1 MAVSP
6 RGFSDKPFI
15 TGATTLLTG
24 ANEGRNPAMG
34 ALNQTVNRMTGRTG
48 VETLPSLPK
57 LRTLPMVTK
66 TSSEDAQNAVN
77 SISKERKTLAAKQR
91 TIQAQIQQA
100 KFQPMSYNAKALQA
114 EYDALTPK
122 IADLDAQLEVYRKQ
136 TGATPYSPL
145 KSVGGMV
152 MKGLASVNQGVANTA
167 AFAEDIIAAPL
178 ELISGQELGTMSD
191 KMPLNR
197 FANYVRKTGSGVS
210 DYYQA
215 NMEKGGKTAEIAEN
229 LGSSVVAAAPQAI
242 LAMLTAGGSTA
253 AQGTAAL
260 TQASQAALSPGV
272 ATTVRQAV
280 GTMAK
285 DPKYWASFAQVVG
298 DGYEDAMADMRARGD
313 TDENSIRTKAAL
325 FAIGNGLFNAAV
337 EQGGVQELPGELQA
351 GAPALRSW
359 VESMVDEGKEEV
371 VQGIIE
377 RAMRN
382 LTYNAGNPIASV
394 SDSRAV
400 FNPATAGQE
409 FLGGAVAGG
418 ILGAAQMGLGRATSA
433 LLNRQVR
440 QQAGYDG
447 GDVNYQENVQTPPT
461 QRDTARAGTLPRD
474 VDRDV
479 TFMPGSG
486 HEKTAST
493 VETVVKGYQ
502 KAEHHG
508 LILDAVRANLAD
520 VASSDPVATL
530 TGMEFQKTASDKRN
544 LRTKVIDF
552 FNSIGNK
559 VTRQDL
565 GEIELNTT
573 GVRDSLSHG
582 YGKLKAAT
590 FAALPQILEQGKL
603 IVHNGPYEG
612 HDYDSYIISAPVK
625 VGDETVYVG
634 ALVIKD
640 AKQRYKV
647 HEVLT
652 ASESGAP
659 LFQTGSTGQGADVPP
674 RSDTP
679 LGASGDAPT
688 TPIVAEDS
696 AGGNT
701 QFTQNGGK
709 NTLPRDIPRGD
720 VEMMPGART
729 SKDAG
734 SDAGTIPNAGP
745 NAESSVGAAQKGFAG
760 AYNDLQ
766 NQTSA
771 SGFHADGEN
780 AYRQVDVPMK
790 DFDGKNISKSA
801 ATVMEARA
809 IPDDVVADIQ
819 QMVADGV
826 FSYNRITDAESTQ
839 RAESTIRTIGYD
851 GAVERYHNAAR
862 DGRVS
867 KDLMAL
873 GATLLNNAA
882 NSRNEK
888 VLSQVLADYAA
899 MSRTAAQATQA
910 NRLLKKMS
918 PEWQLMT
925 IQRAVDDLNETQA
938 KRQERKRKGGKSAK
952 TENVDADVARVWKE
966 QRDEAL
972 DIIRTMSD
980 EYRQDADA
988 AQTEQQGGTRTWV
1001 ETLGDELASAAARR
1015 VSDKTASQS
1024 TVYQT
1029 IESDLQAFMH
1039 QYVDQRKADSRK
1051 RTPAERLADYFA
1063 NRDEYNRAWKRAQE
1077 QLQNRYQGDEV
1088 MSSRLEEFIQNY
1100 PQYNAV
1106 GTDGVMMRAVADAVK
1121 AEDISRKRMTLRHD
1135 YDMDAMVNTVSNR
1148 LIRETGASGADQTA
1162 IRDAARRY
1170 INEQVLNTAKGS
1182 SDFIAGDVKKAMS
1195 DAKLKL
1201 TDIISQSRGTRQ
1213 EIAQRIADML
1223 VTDYGISEENSQ
1235 TVADQVTRQFE
1246 DLVAESARK
1255 RVENLYK
1262 EHPKKEKTALQRF
1275 EELANMGAF
1284 SGDYAEQATSRAMG
1298 TEGITI
1304 DQELMNRFL
1313 QATDQDARDAVM
1325 EEIYQNVA
1333 DQVPS
1338 TWKDKWNAW
1347 RYMSMLTNP
1356 RTHVRNVIGNLG
1368 FQPVR
1373 WTKDKIGAALEA
1385 AAQKS
1390 GVEFERTKSFKT
1402 DSAMRQAAKKDF
1414 ANVIEAMSGS
1424 KFSDAKSQIQDR
1436 RSIFKH
1442 KTLEAIRTFN
1452 SDKLSAEDM
1461 AFKQMTYADSLAGYL
1476 MANGVTAEQFTSGN
1490 VDQALLLRARD
1501 YAVSEAMRATYN
1513 DHNAVSDY
1521 VSSLGSQAKRSSNF
1535 AVRAAGEV
1543 GEGVLPFKRTPTNI
1557 LVRGFEYSPAGLIK
1571 SLTADRAKVK
1581 RGEMNVSQM
1590 LDNAAAGLTGTALLA
1605 LGVFLKNIGW
1615 LTTGGGDDE
1624 KQDQLDELSGGQ
1636 NYAINLPGGGSV
1648 TVDWLAPEV
1657 LPMFMGA
1664 ELADALDNEGLHV
1677 PSLTK
1682 LFTATMEPML
1692 EMSMLQSLN
1701 DLIDSVSYFDS
1712 GDKLYGLVGS
1722 ALTSY
1727 ITQAVPS
1734 ILGAAERTSE
1744 DKRMTTYID
1753 KGSFLPTNVQR
1764 TLGKA
1769 SARFPVLDFQQIP
1782 YIDAWGREE
1791 STGSVGER
1799 AINNF
1804 LNPAYTSQK
1813 NVTAADEEVQR
1824 LYTATGDTSVVPQR
1838 PKNEITVDKKK
1849 VYLNS
1854 DQYLTYAKTRG
1865 KTQYD
1870 IVSALAKNKGYQNL
1884 SDTEKAEVISQ
1895 AYKYADAVGK
1905 HAAVSAYEVDG
1916 WVSDATDAK
1925 KKWNVSTADYLLMY
1939 GELKAATSNEKFD
1952 EDDSG
1957 SLSAVEKKKA
1967 IESLPKDHQQLA
1979 WLMAYPEWPE
1989 KAAERGVSTAD
2000 YIKYKSATA
2009 GLKKK
2014 DEKIQA
2020 LRDSGMSAED
2030 ARALYRDMTKSL
2042 KDGKD
2047 D

>member
-1 MAVSP
+1 MAINWEKAKKSAASIDAQAGENSRKANTALYEVKEVRPPNKKKNTSSSGQRTMAVSP

-15 TGATTLLTG
+15 TGAPTLLTG

-34 ALNQTVNRMTGRTG
+34 ALNQQVNRMTGRTG

-57 LRTLPMVTK
+57 LRTLPMVMK

-77 SISKERKTLAAKQR
+77 SISKERKALAGKQR

-100 KFQPMSYNAKALQA
+100 RFQPLNYNAKALQA
-114 EYDALTPK
+114 EYDAITPK
-122 IADLDAQLEVYRKQ
+122 IADLDARLEDYRKR
-136 TGATPYSPL
+136 TGATPYSL
-145 KSVGGMV
+145 GTSV
-152 MKGLASVNQGVANTA
+152 KGVVHKASTGFNRTMANVA
-167 AFAEDIIAAPL
+167 AFAEDALLAPFELVAGQQLGELSDNAPL
-178 ELISGQELGTMSD
+178 NQFQKYMDKRNDEATAAYQENT
-191 KMPLNR
+191 
-197 FANYVRKTGSGVS
+197 A
-210 DYYQA
+210 
-215 NMEKGGKTAEIAEN
+215 KGGKAAEIGEM
-229 LGSSVVAAAPQAI
+229 LGVSTLMAAPQAI

-280 GTMAK
+280 GTMMK

-313 TDENSIRTKAAL
+313 TNENGIRTKAAL

-337 EQGGVQELPGELQA
+337 EQGGVQELPGELKA
-351 GAPALRSW
+351 GAPALRAW

-377 RAMRN
+377 RAMQN

-394 SDSRAV
+394 SDGRAV

-409 FLGGAVAGG
+409 FLGGAAAGG
-418 ILGAAQMGLGRATSA
+418 ILGAAQVGLGRATSA
-433 LLNRQVR
+433 MLNRQVR

-461 QRDTARAGTLPRD
+461 QTDTARAGTLPLD
-474 VDRDV
+474 IERDV
-479 TFMPGSG
+479 TFMPGARREPS
-486 HEKTAST
+486 KLNNLDNTATST
-493 VETVVKGYQ
+493 YNVNMEGGMPNGT
-502 KAEHHG
+502 AEG
-508 LILDAVRANLAD
+508 ANASYDSDGSFGAGVRAGSDGTGFDPAVADGSETLRRGDLSDSGIVLLNPESTRRIQQTSGVVVDLENRSADSTAFSSALAAARAAD
-520 VASSDPVATL
+520 GQNGWAVTLKTPEELAGDKIILARNQASGLAVTPDGDIVAVFNNKKAGGPKGATKVLIPTAIANGGTKLDCYGKTLVNIYSRFGFEPVARV
-530 TGMEFQKTASDKRN
+530 EFNPEFANDGWDASKGTPD
-544 LRTKVIDF
+544 IYF
-552 FNSIGNK
+552 M
-559 VTRQDL
+559 
-565 GEIELNTT
+565 
-573 GVRDSLSHG
+573 
-582 YGKLKAAT
+582 
-590 FAALPQILEQGKL
+590 
-603 IVHNGPYEG
+603 VHNGDSADTVTRKMGTYKAWTKAELDALPLM
-612 HDYDSYIISAPVK
+612 DYDSAAEYRDSILKSRETGTRSA
-625 VGDETVYVG
+625 
-634 ALVIKD
+634 
-640 AKQRYKV
+640 
-647 HEVLT
+647 
-652 ASESGAP
+652 
-659 LFQTGSTGQGADVPP
+659 
-674 RSDTP
+674 
-679 LGASGDAPT
+679 
-688 TPIVAEDS
+688 AE
-696 AGGNT
+696 G
-701 QFTQNGGK
+701 
-709 NTLPRDIPRGD
+709 
-720 VEMMPGART
+720 
-729 SKDAG
+729 
-734 SDAGTIPNAGP
+734 
-745 NAESSVGAAQKGFAG
+745 SVGAAQKGFAG

-790 DFDGKNISKSA
+790 DLDGKNISKSA

-819 QMVADGV
+819 KMVADGV

-851 GAVERYHNAAR
+851 GAVERFHNAAR

-938 KRQERKRKGGKSAK
+938 KRQERKKGKKKKVAEPDSLKATQKVVKDLNERFKQDTKGSD
-952 TENVDADVARVWKE
+952 TDV
-966 QRDEAL
+966 
-972 DIIRTMSD
+972 
-980 EYRQDADA
+980 
-988 AQTEQQGGTRTWV
+988 
-1001 ETLGDELASAAARR
+1001 
-1015 VSDKTASQS
+1015 S
-1024 TVYQT
+1024 T
-1029 IESDLQAFMH
+1029 D
-1039 QYVDQRKADSRK
+1039 
-1051 RTPAERLADYFA
+1051 
-1063 NRDEYNRAWKRAQE
+1063 
-1077 QLQNRYQGDEV
+1077 
-1088 MSSRLEEFIQNY
+1088 
-1100 PQYNAV
+1100 
-1106 GTDGVMMRAVADAVK
+1106 TDGAN
-1121 AEDISRKRMTLRHD
+1121 I
-1135 YDMDAMVNTVSNR
+1135 TVDGNGPP
-1148 LIRETGASGADQTA
+1148 ETGNTNEKLIKID
-1162 IRDAARRY
+1162 DA
-1170 INEQVLNTAKGS
+1170 
-1182 SDFIAGDVKKAMS
+1182 
-1195 DAKLKL
+1195 
-1201 TDIISQSRGTRQ
+1201 
-1213 EIAQRIADML
+1213 L
-1223 VTDYGISEENSQ
+1223 V
-1235 TVADQVTRQFE
+1235 
-1246 DLVAESARK
+1246 
-1255 RVENLYK
+1255 
-1262 EHPKKEKTALQRF
+1262 EK
-1275 EELANMGAF
+1275 
-1284 SGDYAEQATSRAMG
+1284 
-1298 TEGITI
+1298 
-1304 DQELMNRFL
+1304 FL

-1390 GVEFERTKSFKT
+1390 GVEFERTKSFKS

-1424 KFSDAKSQIQDR
+1424 KFSEAKGQIQDR
-1436 RSIFKH
+1436 RTIFKN

-1452 SDKLSAEDM
+1452 SNALSAEDM
-1461 AFKQMTYADSLAGYL
+1461 VFKQMTYASSLAGYL
-1476 MANGVTAEQFTSGN
+1476 TANGVTAEQFTSGN

-1513 DHNAVSDY
+1513 DHNAVSDA
-1521 VSSLGSQAKRSSNF
+1521 VASLGNQWKRSNSF
-1535 AVRAAGEV
+1535 AIRAIANT
-1543 GEGVLPFKRTPTNI
+1543 GEGVLPYRRTPTNI
-1557 LVRGFEYSPAGLIK
+1557 LVRGFEYSPAGLVK

-1590 LDNAAAGLTGTALLA
+1590 LDNVAAGLTGTALLA
-1605 LGVFLKNIGW
+1605 LGAFLKNIGW

-1664 ELADALDNEGLHV
+1664 ELADALDKEGLHV

-1712 GDKLYGLVGS
+1712 GDKIYGLVGS

-1764 TLGKA
+1764 TLGKV

-1791 STGSVGER
+1791 PTGSVGER

-1804 LNPAYTSQK
+1804 LSPAYTSQK

-1854 DQYLTYAKTRG
+1854 DQYLNYAKTRG

-1870 IVSALAKNKGYQNL
+1870 IVSALAKNKEYQNL

-1905 HAAVSAYEVDG
+1905 HAAVPAYEVDG
-1916 WVSDATDAK
+1916 WVADATDAK

-1939 GELKAATSNEKFD
+1939 GELKAATSDEKFD
-1952 EDDSG
+1952 EDNSG
-1957 SLSAVEKKKA
+1957 SLSVVEKKNA

-2000 YIKYKSATA
+2000 YIKYKTATA

-2020 LRDSGMSAED
+2020 LRDSGMSAEE
-2030 ARALYRDMTKSL
+2030 ARALYRNMTKSL

>member
-1 MAVSP
+1 MSRTQEMLAKRGTQTEKMISGTRRDTGSRTQKLLENKGISTVEETNPRIKKSTRSSSQSTMTVSP
-6 RGFSDKPFI
+6 RGISDKPFI
-15 TGATTLLTG
+15 TGAPTLLTG

-77 SISKERKTLAAKQR
+77 SISKERKSLAAKQR

-100 KFQPMSYNAKALQA
+100 RFQPLNYNAKALQA

-122 IADLDAQLEVYRKQ
+122 IADLDARLEDYRKR
-136 TGATPYSPL
+136 TGATPYSL
-145 KSVGGMV
+145 GTSV
-152 MKGLASVNQGVANTA
+152 KGVVHKASTGFNRTMANVA
-167 AFAEDIIAAPL
+167 AFAEDALLAPFELVAGQQLGELSDNAPL
-178 ELISGQELGTMSD
+178 NQLQKYMDKRNDEATAAYQENT
-191 KMPLNR
+191 
-197 FANYVRKTGSGVS
+197 A
-210 DYYQA
+210 
-215 NMEKGGKTAEIAEN
+215 KGGKAAEIGEM
-229 LGSSVVAAAPQAI
+229 LGVSTLMAAPQAL

-298 DGYEDAMADMRARGD
+298 DGYEDAMADMRSRGD
-313 TDENSIRTKAAL
+313 TNENSIRTKAAL
-325 FAIGNGLFNAAV
+325 FAIGNGLLNAAV

-377 RAMRN
+377 RAMQN
-382 LTYNAGNPIASV
+382 LTYDAGNPIAST
-394 SDSRAV
+394 SDGRAV
-400 FNPATAGQE
+400 FNPATMGQE

-418 ILGAAQMGLGRATSA
+418 ILGAAQVGLGRATSA
-433 LLNRQVR
+433 MLNRQVR

-447 GDVNYQENVQTPPT
+447 GDVNYQENVQTPPAQT
-461 QRDTARAGTLPRD
+461 DTARAGTLPRD
-474 VDRDV
+474 IDRDV
-479 TFMPGSG
+479 T
-486 HEKTAST
+486 
-493 VETVVKGYQ
+493 
-502 KAEHHG
+502 
-508 LILDAVRANLAD
+508 L
-520 VASSDPVATL
+520 
-530 TGMEFQKTASDKRN
+530 
-544 LRTKVIDF
+544 
-552 FNSIGNK
+552 
-559 VTRQDL
+559 
-565 GEIELNTT
+565 
-573 GVRDSLSHG
+573 
-582 YGKLKAAT
+582 
-590 FAALPQILEQGKL
+590 
-603 IVHNGPYEG
+603 
-612 HDYDSYIISAPVK
+612 
-625 VGDETVYVG
+625 
-634 ALVIKD
+634 
-640 AKQRYKV
+640 
-647 HEVLT
+647 
-652 ASESGAP
+652 
-659 LFQTGSTGQGADVPP
+659 
-674 RSDTP
+674 
-679 LGASGDAPT
+679 
-688 TPIVAEDS
+688 
-696 AGGNT
+696 
-701 QFTQNGGK
+701 
-709 NTLPRDIPRGD
+709 
-720 VEMMPGART
+720 MPGARREPSKLNNLDNTAT
-729 SKDAG
+729 STYNMNMEGGMPNGTAEGANASYDSDGSFGAGVRAG
-734 SDAGTIPNAGP
+734 SDGTGFDTAVADGSETLRRGDLSDAGIVLLSPESTRRIQQTSGVVVDLENRSADSTAFSSALAAARAADGQNGWAVTLKTPEELAGDKVILARNQASGLAVTPDGDIVAVFNNKKAGGPKGATKVLIPTAIANGGTKLDCYGKTLVNIYSRFGFEPVARVEFNPEFANDGWDASKGTP
-745 NAESSVGAAQKGFAG
+745 DIYFMVHNGDSADTVAQKMGTYKAWTKAELDALPLMDYDSAAEYRDSILRSRETGNRSAAEGSVGAAQKGFAG

-851 GAVERYHNAAR
+851 GAVERFHNAAR

-925 IQRAVDDLNETQA
+925 IQRAVDDLNETQT
-938 KRQERKRKGGKSAK
+938 KRQERKKGKRKKATDPDLLKGTQKVVNDLNERFNKNAKDAKS
-952 TENVDADVARVWKE
+952 DV
-966 QRDEAL
+966 
-972 DIIRTMSD
+972 
-980 EYRQDADA
+980 
-988 AQTEQQGGTRTWV
+988 
-1001 ETLGDELASAAARR
+1001 
-1015 VSDKTASQS
+1015 S
-1024 TVYQT
+1024 T
-1029 IESDLQAFMH
+1029 D
-1039 QYVDQRKADSRK
+1039 
-1051 RTPAERLADYFA
+1051 
-1063 NRDEYNRAWKRAQE
+1063 
-1077 QLQNRYQGDEV
+1077 
-1088 MSSRLEEFIQNY
+1088 
-1100 PQYNAV
+1100 
-1106 GTDGVMMRAVADAVK
+1106 TDGVNTTAEGTDVA
-1121 AEDISRKRMTLRHD
+1121 
-1135 YDMDAMVNTVSNR
+1135 
-1148 LIRETGASGADQTA
+1148 Q
-1162 IRDAARRY
+1162 
-1170 INEQVLNTAKGS
+1170 
-1182 SDFIAGDVKKAMS
+1182 AGDTKKKLIKID
-1195 DAKLKL
+1195 DA
-1201 TDIISQSRGTRQ
+1201 
-1213 EIAQRIADML
+1213 L
-1223 VTDYGISEENSQ
+1223 V
-1235 TVADQVTRQFE
+1235 
-1246 DLVAESARK
+1246 
-1255 RVENLYK
+1255 
-1262 EHPKKEKTALQRF
+1262 EK
-1275 EELANMGAF
+1275 
-1284 SGDYAEQATSRAMG
+1284 
-1298 TEGITI
+1298 
-1304 DQELMNRFL
+1304 FL
-1313 QATDQDARDAVM
+1313 QAKDQESRDAVM

-1356 RTHVRNVIGNLG
+1356 RTHARNILGNAL

-1385 AAQKS
+1385 TAQKS
-1390 GVEFERTKSFKT
+1390 GVEFERTKSFKS

-1436 RSIFKH
+1436 RTIFKS

-1452 SDKLSAEDM
+1452 SNALSAEDM
-1461 AFKQMTYADSLAGYL
+1461 VFKQMTYADSLAGYL

-1571 SLTADRAKVK
+1571 SITADRAKVK

-1605 LGVFLKNIGW
+1605 LGAFLKNIGW

-1664 ELADALDNEGLHV
+1664 ELADALDKEGLHV

-1712 GDKLYGLVGS
+1712 GDKIYGLVGS

-1799 AINNF
+1799 ALNNF

-1854 DQYLTYAKTRG
+1854 DQYLNYAKTRG

-1905 HAAVSAYEVDG
+1905 HAAVPAYEVDG
-1916 WVSDATDAK
+1916 WVADATDAK

-1939 GELKAATSNEKFD
+1939 GELKAATSDDKFD
-1952 EDDSG
+1952 EDNSG
-1957 SLSAVEKKKA
+1957 SLSVVEKKNA

-2020 LRDSGMSAED
+2020 LRDSGMSAEE

>member
-1 MAVSP
+1 MSRTKDLLAKQGIQTEEKSGSTRRDAGSRTQKLFENKGISTVAELNPNVLRKEHRKSLTKDIE
-6 RGFSDKPFI
+6 SVQ
-15 TGATTLLTG
+15 TGK
-24 ANEGRNPAMG
+24 NPAMG
-34 ALNQTVNRMTGRTG
+34 ALNQQVNRMTGRTG

-77 SISKERKTLAAKQR
+77 SISKERKSLAAKQR

-100 KFQPMSYNAKALQA
+100 KLQPMSYNIKALQE
-114 EYDALTPK
+114 EYDALTPQ
-122 IADLDAQLEVYRKQ
+122 IADLDTKLRIYRKG
-136 TGATPYSPL
+136 TGATPYSL
-145 KSVGGMV
+145 GTSV
-152 MKGLASVNQGVANTA
+152 KGVVHKASTGFNRTMANVA
-167 AFAEDIIAAPL
+167 AFAEDALLAPFELVAGQQLGELSDNAPL
-178 ELISGQELGTMSD
+178 NQLQKYMDKRNDEATAAYQENT
-191 KMPLNR
+191 
-197 FANYVRKTGSGVS
+197 A
-210 DYYQA
+210 
-215 NMEKGGKTAEIAEN
+215 KGGKAAEVGEM
-229 LGSSVVAAAPQAI
+229 LGVSTLMAAPQAL

-313 TDENSIRTKAAL
+313 TNENSIRTKAAL

-377 RAMRN
+377 RAMQN
-382 LTYNAGNPIASV
+382 LTYDAGNPIASV
-394 SDSRAV
+394 SDGRAV
-400 FNPATAGQE
+400 FNPATMGQE

-418 ILGAAQMGLGRATSA
+418 ILGAAQVGLGRATSA
-433 LLNRQVR
+433 MLNRQVR

-461 QRDTARAGTLPRD
+461 QTDTARAGTLPRD

-479 TFMPGSG
+479 T
-486 HEKTAST
+486 
-493 VETVVKGYQ
+493 
-502 KAEHHG
+502 
-508 LILDAVRANLAD
+508 L
-520 VASSDPVATL
+520 
-530 TGMEFQKTASDKRN
+530 
-544 LRTKVIDF
+544 
-552 FNSIGNK
+552 
-559 VTRQDL
+559 
-565 GEIELNTT
+565 
-573 GVRDSLSHG
+573 
-582 YGKLKAAT
+582 
-590 FAALPQILEQGKL
+590 
-603 IVHNGPYEG
+603 
-612 HDYDSYIISAPVK
+612 
-625 VGDETVYVG
+625 
-634 ALVIKD
+634 
-640 AKQRYKV
+640 
-647 HEVLT
+647 
-652 ASESGAP
+652 
-659 LFQTGSTGQGADVPP
+659 
-674 RSDTP
+674 
-679 LGASGDAPT
+679 
-688 TPIVAEDS
+688 
-696 AGGNT
+696 
-701 QFTQNGGK
+701 
-709 NTLPRDIPRGD
+709 
-720 VEMMPGART
+720 MPGARREPSKLNNLDNTAT
-729 SKDAG
+729 STYNMNIEGGMPNGTAEGANASYDSDGSFGAGVRAG
-734 SDAGTIPNAGP
+734 SDGTGFDTAVADGSETLRRGDLSDAGIVLLSPESTRRIQQTSGVVVDLENRSADSTAFSSALAAARAADGQNGWAVTLKTPEELAGDKVILARNQASGLAVTPDGDIVAVFNNKKAGGPKGATKVLIPTAIANGGTKLDCYGKTLVNIYSRFGFEPVARVEFNPEFANDGWDASKGTP
-745 NAESSVGAAQKGFAG
+745 DIYFMVHNGDSADTVAQKMGTYKAWTKAELDALPLMDYDSAAEYRDSILRSRETGNRSAAEGSVGAAQKGFAG

-851 GAVERYHNAAR
+851 GAVERFHNAAR

-925 IQRAVDDLNETQA
+925 IQRAVDDLNETQT
-938 KRQERKRKGGKSAK
+938 KRQERKKGKKKKVAEPDSLKATQKVVKDLNERFKQDTKGSD
-952 TENVDADVARVWKE
+952 TDV
-966 QRDEAL
+966 
-972 DIIRTMSD
+972 
-980 EYRQDADA
+980 
-988 AQTEQQGGTRTWV
+988 
-1001 ETLGDELASAAARR
+1001 
-1015 VSDKTASQS
+1015 S
-1024 TVYQT
+1024 T
-1029 IESDLQAFMH
+1029 D
-1039 QYVDQRKADSRK
+1039 
-1051 RTPAERLADYFA
+1051 
-1063 NRDEYNRAWKRAQE
+1063 
-1077 QLQNRYQGDEV
+1077 
-1088 MSSRLEEFIQNY
+1088 
-1100 PQYNAV
+1100 
-1106 GTDGVMMRAVADAVK
+1106 TDGAN
-1121 AEDISRKRMTLRHD
+1121 I
-1135 YDMDAMVNTVSNR
+1135 TVDGKGST
-1148 LIRETGASGADQTA
+1148 ETGNT
-1162 IRDAARRY
+1162 
-1170 INEQVLNTAKGS
+1170 NEKLIKIDDVL
-1182 SDFIAGDVKKAMS
+1182 
-1195 DAKLKL
+1195 
-1201 TDIISQSRGTRQ
+1201 
-1213 EIAQRIADML
+1213 
-1223 VTDYGISEENSQ
+1223 
-1235 TVADQVTRQFE
+1235 
-1246 DLVAESARK
+1246 
-1255 RVENLYK
+1255 VEK
-1262 EHPKKEKTALQRF
+1262 
-1275 EELANMGAF
+1275 
-1284 SGDYAEQATSRAMG
+1284 
-1298 TEGITI
+1298 
-1304 DQELMNRFL
+1304 FL
-1313 QATDQDARDAVM
+1313 QATDQDTRDAVM

-1333 DQVPS
+1333 DQVPP

-1390 GVEFERTKSFKT
+1390 GVEFERTKSFKS

-1436 RSIFKH
+1436 KTIFKS

-1452 SDKLSAEDM
+1452 SNALSAEDM
-1461 AFKQMTYADSLAGYL
+1461 VFKQMTYADSLAGYL
-1476 MANGVTAEQFTSGN
+1476 TANGVTAEQFTSGN

-1513 DHNAVSDY
+1513 DRNAVSDA
-1521 VSSLGSQAKRSSNF
+1521 VASLGNQWKRSDSF
-1535 AVRAAGEV
+1535 AIRAIANT
-1543 GEGVLPFKRTPTNI
+1543 GEGVLPFRRTPTNI

-1571 SLTADRAKVK
+1571 SLTVDRAKVK

-1664 ELADALDNEGLHV
+1664 ELADALDKEGLHV

-1701 DLIDSVSYFDS
+1701 DLINSASYFDS
-1712 GDKLYGLVGS
+1712 GDKLYSLVSS

-1727 ITQAVPS
+1727 ITQAIPTV
-1734 ILGAAERTSE
+1734 LGSAERTSE
-1744 DKRMTTYID
+1744 NKRMTTYID
-1753 KGSFLPTNVQR
+1753 KNSPLPTNIQR
-1764 TLGKA
+1764 TLGSM

-1799 AINNF
+1799 ALNNF

-1854 DQYLTYAKTRG
+1854 DQYLNYAKTRG

-1870 IVSALAKNKGYQNL
+1870 IVSSLAKNKGYQNL

-1905 HAAVSAYEVDG
+1905 HAAVPAYEVDG
-1916 WVSDATDAK
+1916 WVADATDAK

-1939 GELKAATSNEKFD
+1939 GELKAATSDEK
-1952 EDDSG
+1952 ESVG
-1957 SLSAVEKKKA
+1957 KTGNLSIAEEKNA
-1967 IESLPKDHQQLA
+1967 IESLPKNHQQLA
-1979 WLMAYPEWPE
+1979 WLMAHPDW
-1989 KAAERGVSTAD
+1989 ATDADERGVSTAD

-2020 LRDSGMSAED
+2020 LRDSGMSAEE

>member
-1 MAVSP
+1 MSRTKDLLAKQGIQTEEKSSSTRRDAGSRTQKLFENKGISTVAELNPNVLRKEHRKSLTKDIE
-6 RGFSDKPFI
+6 SVQ
-15 TGATTLLTG
+15 TGK
-24 ANEGRNPAMG
+24 NPAMG
-34 ALNQTVNRMTGRTG
+34 ALNQQVNRMTGRTG

-77 SISKERKTLAAKQR
+77 SISKERKALAAKQR

-100 KFQPMSYNAKALQA
+100 RFQPLNYNAKALQA

-122 IADLDAQLEVYRKQ
+122 IADLDTKLRIYRKG
-136 TGATPYSPL
+136 TGVTPYSPL

-167 AFAEDIIAAPL
+167 ALAEDIIAAPL
-178 ELISGQELGTMSD
+178 ELISGRELGTMSD
-191 KMPLNR
+191 VMPLNR
-197 FANYVRKTGSGVS
+197 FADYVRKTGSGVT

-215 NMEKGGKTAEIAEN
+215 NMEKGGKAAEIAEN
-229 LGSSVVAAAPQAI
+229 LGSSVVAAAPQAL

-285 DPKYWASFAQVVG
+285 DPKYWVSFAQVVG

-377 RAMRN
+377 RAMQN

-394 SDSRAV
+394 SDGRAV
-400 FNPATAGQE
+400 FNPATMGQE

-418 ILGAAQMGLGRATSA
+418 ILGAAQVGLGRATSA
-433 LLNRQVR
+433 MLNRQVR

-461 QRDTARAGTLPRD
+461 QTDTDRAGTLPRD
-474 VDRDV
+474 IDRDV

-493 VETVVKGYQ
+493 AEAVVKNYQ

-508 LILDAVRANLAD
+508 QILDAVRANLAD
-520 VASSDPVATL
+520 IASAEPVATL
-530 TGMEFQKTASDKRN
+530 TGMEFQKTASDKRS

-559 VTRQDL
+559 VTRRDL
-565 GEIELNTT
+565 GEIELNTS
-573 GVRDSLSHG
+573 GVRDSLAHG

-640 AKQRYKV
+640 RKQRYKV

-652 ASESGAP
+652 ANESGAP
-659 LFQTGSTGQGADVPP
+659 LFQSEATSQGANGPLRNDA
-674 RSDTP
+674 P

-688 TPIVAEDS
+688 GAPIITEDS

-701 QFTQNGGK
+701 QFTQNGRK

-734 SDAGTIPNAGP
+734 GDTGSIPITQRTYEDASNRRVKAFQFDHPELHQYYAQAAKDLQYELGATIKGERFPIKDEYGSIIGYTGVKRSTAEPIEWALDDVGLTYEQISTALENIIADNGQENYAAAKKVEILLDRMLSEGYTDTEGRFTEANENYIAARDAVEAGRAP
-745 NAESSVGAAQKGFAG
+745 DSTDYRMSEEEWASLMGEDPGGAETRSAAEGSVGAAQKGFAG

-801 ATVMEARA
+801 ATVMEAQA

-851 GAVERYHNAAR
+851 GAVERFHNAAR

-925 IQRAVDDLNETQA
+925 IQRAVDDLNETQT
-938 KRQERKRKGGKSAK
+938 KRQERKKGKKKKVAEPDSLKATQKVVKDLNERFKQDTKGSD
-952 TENVDADVARVWKE
+952 TDV
-966 QRDEAL
+966 
-972 DIIRTMSD
+972 
-980 EYRQDADA
+980 
-988 AQTEQQGGTRTWV
+988 
-1001 ETLGDELASAAARR
+1001 
-1015 VSDKTASQS
+1015 S
-1024 TVYQT
+1024 T
-1029 IESDLQAFMH
+1029 D
-1039 QYVDQRKADSRK
+1039 
-1051 RTPAERLADYFA
+1051 
-1063 NRDEYNRAWKRAQE
+1063 
-1077 QLQNRYQGDEV
+1077 
-1088 MSSRLEEFIQNY
+1088 
-1100 PQYNAV
+1100 
-1106 GTDGVMMRAVADAVK
+1106 TDGAN
-1121 AEDISRKRMTLRHD
+1121 I
-1135 YDMDAMVNTVSNR
+1135 TVDGKGST
-1148 LIRETGASGADQTA
+1148 ETGNTNEKLIKID
-1162 IRDAARRY
+1162 DA
-1170 INEQVLNTAKGS
+1170 
-1182 SDFIAGDVKKAMS
+1182 
-1195 DAKLKL
+1195 
-1201 TDIISQSRGTRQ
+1201 
-1213 EIAQRIADML
+1213 L
-1223 VTDYGISEENSQ
+1223 V
-1235 TVADQVTRQFE
+1235 
-1246 DLVAESARK
+1246 
-1255 RVENLYK
+1255 
-1262 EHPKKEKTALQRF
+1262 EK
-1275 EELANMGAF
+1275 
-1284 SGDYAEQATSRAMG
+1284 
-1298 TEGITI
+1298 
-1304 DQELMNRFL
+1304 FL

-1356 RTHVRNVIGNLG
+1356 RTHVRNVVGNLG

-1385 AAQKS
+1385 AAQKH

-1436 RSIFKH
+1436 RTVFKH

-1452 SDKLSAEDM
+1452 SDALSAEDM
-1461 AFKQMTYADSLAGYL
+1461 VFKQMTYASSLAGYL
-1476 MANGVTAEQFTSGN
+1476 TANGVTAEQFTSGN
-1490 VDQALLLRARD
+1490 VNQALLLRARD

-1605 LGVFLKNIGW
+1605 LGAFLKNIGW

-1664 ELADALDNEGLHV
+1664 ELADALDKEGLHV

-1712 GDKLYGLVGS
+1712 GDKIYGLVGS

-1799 AINNF
+1799 ALNNF

-1870 IVSALAKNKGYQNL
+1870 IVSALAKNKGYQSL

-1905 HAAVSAYEVDG
+1905 HAAVPAYEVDG
-1916 WVSDATDAK
+1916 WVADATDAK

-1939 GELKAATSNEKFD
+1939 GELKAATSDDKFD
-1952 EDDSG
+1952 EDNSG
-1957 SLSAVEKKKA
+1957 SLSVVEKKNA

-2020 LRDSGMSAED
+2020 LRDSGMSAEE

>member
-1 MAVSP
+1 MSRTKDLLAKQGIQTEEKSGSTRRDAGSRTQKLFENKGISTVTELNPNVLRKEHRKSM
-6 RGFSDKPFI
+6 SKDI
-15 TGATTLLTG
+15 ESVQTGK
-24 ANEGRNPAMG
+24 NPAMG
-34 ALNQTVNRMTGRTG
+34 ALNQQVNRMTGRTG

-77 SISKERKTLAAKQR
+77 SISKERKALAGKQR

-100 KFQPMSYNAKALQA
+100 RFQPLNYNAKALQA

-122 IADLDAQLEVYRKQ
+122 IADLDARLEAYRKR
-136 TGATPYSPL
+136 TGATPYSL
-145 KSVGGMV
+145 GTSV
-152 MKGLASVNQGVANTA
+152 KGVIHKASAGFNRTMANVA
-167 AFAEDIIAAPL
+167 AFAEDALLAPF
-178 ELISGQELGTMSD
+178 ELLSGQQLGELSD
-191 KMPLNR
+191 TGP
-197 FANYVRKTGSGVS
+197 ANQIARYMDQRNDKATAA
-210 DYYQA
+210 YQENTA
-215 NMEKGGKTAEIAEN
+215 KGGKAAEIGEM
-229 LGSSVVAAAPQAI
+229 LGVSTLMAAPQAI

-280 GTMAK
+280 GTMMK

-313 TDENSIRTKAAL
+313 TNENGIRTKAAL

-337 EQGGVQELPGELQA
+337 EQGGVQELPGELKA
-351 GAPALRSW
+351 GAPALRAW

-377 RAMRN
+377 RAMQN

-394 SDSRAV
+394 SDGRAV

-409 FLGGAVAGG
+409 FLGGAAAGG
-418 ILGAAQMGLGRATSA
+418 ILGAAQVGLGRATSA
-433 LLNRQVR
+433 MLNRQVR

-447 GDVNYQENVQTPPT
+447 GDVNYQENVQTSPT
-461 QRDTARAGTLPRD
+461 QTDTARAGTLPLD
-474 VDRDV
+474 VERDV
-479 TFMPGSG
+479 TFMPGARREPS
-486 HEKTAST
+486 KLNNLDNTATST
-493 VETVVKGYQ
+493 YNVNMEGGMPNGT
-502 KAEHHG
+502 AEG
-508 LILDAVRANLAD
+508 ANASYDSDGSFGAGVRAGSDGTGFDPTVADGQAYVRRADLSDAGIVLLSPESTRRIQQTSGVVVDLENRSADSTAFSSALAAARAAD
-520 VASSDPVATL
+520 GQNGWAVTLKTPEELAGDKVILARNQASGLAVAPDGDIVAVFNNKKAGGPKGATKVLIPTAIANGGKKLDCYGDTLVDIYSKFGFEPVARVAFDP
-530 TGMEFQKTASDKRN
+530 EFANDGWDASKGTPD
-544 LRTKVIDF
+544 IYF
-552 FNSIGNK
+552 M
-559 VTRQDL
+559 
-565 GEIELNTT
+565 
-573 GVRDSLSHG
+573 
-582 YGKLKAAT
+582 
-590 FAALPQILEQGKL
+590 
-603 IVHNGPYEG
+603 VHNGDSADTVTRKMGTYKAWTKAELDALPLM
-612 HDYDSYIISAPVK
+612 DYDSAAEYRDSILKSRETGTHSA
-625 VGDETVYVG
+625 
-634 ALVIKD
+634 
-640 AKQRYKV
+640 
-647 HEVLT
+647 
-652 ASESGAP
+652 
-659 LFQTGSTGQGADVPP
+659 
-674 RSDTP
+674 
-679 LGASGDAPT
+679 
-688 TPIVAEDS
+688 AE
-696 AGGNT
+696 G
-701 QFTQNGGK
+701 
-709 NTLPRDIPRGD
+709 
-720 VEMMPGART
+720 
-729 SKDAG
+729 
-734 SDAGTIPNAGP
+734 
-745 NAESSVGAAQKGFAG
+745 SVGAAQKGFAG

-819 QMVADGV
+819 KMVADGV

-851 GAVERYHNAAR
+851 GAVERFHNAAR

-925 IQRAVDDLNETQA
+925 IQRAVDDLNETQT
-938 KRQERKRKGGKSAK
+938 KRQERKKGKKKKVAEPDSLKATQKVVKDLNERFKQDTKGSD
-952 TENVDADVARVWKE
+952 TDV
-966 QRDEAL
+966 
-972 DIIRTMSD
+972 
-980 EYRQDADA
+980 
-988 AQTEQQGGTRTWV
+988 
-1001 ETLGDELASAAARR
+1001 
-1015 VSDKTASQS
+1015 S
-1024 TVYQT
+1024 T
-1029 IESDLQAFMH
+1029 D
-1039 QYVDQRKADSRK
+1039 
-1051 RTPAERLADYFA
+1051 
-1063 NRDEYNRAWKRAQE
+1063 
-1077 QLQNRYQGDEV
+1077 
-1088 MSSRLEEFIQNY
+1088 
-1100 PQYNAV
+1100 
-1106 GTDGVMMRAVADAVK
+1106 TDGAN
-1121 AEDISRKRMTLRHD
+1121 I
-1135 YDMDAMVNTVSNR
+1135 TVDGKGST
-1148 LIRETGASGADQTA
+1148 ETGNTNEKLIKID
-1162 IRDAARRY
+1162 DA
-1170 INEQVLNTAKGS
+1170 
-1182 SDFIAGDVKKAMS
+1182 
-1195 DAKLKL
+1195 
-1201 TDIISQSRGTRQ
+1201 
-1213 EIAQRIADML
+1213 L
-1223 VTDYGISEENSQ
+1223 V
-1235 TVADQVTRQFE
+1235 
-1246 DLVAESARK
+1246 
-1255 RVENLYK
+1255 
-1262 EHPKKEKTALQRF
+1262 EK
-1275 EELANMGAF
+1275 
-1284 SGDYAEQATSRAMG
+1284 
-1298 TEGITI
+1298 
-1304 DQELMNRFL
+1304 FL

-1356 RTHVRNVIGNLG
+1356 RTHARNILGNAL

-1373 WTKDKIGAALEA
+1373 WSKDKIGAALEA

-1390 GVEFERTKSFKT
+1390 GVEIERTKSLKS

-1424 KFSDAKSQIQDR
+1424 KFSEAKGQIQDR
-1436 RSIFKH
+1436 RTIFKN

-1452 SDKLSAEDM
+1452 SNTLSAEDM
-1461 AFKQMTYADSLAGYL
+1461 VFKQMTYASSLAGYL
-1476 MANGVTAEQFTSGN
+1476 TANGVTAEQFTSGN

-1513 DHNAVSDY
+1513 DHNAVSDA
-1521 VSSLGSQAKRSSNF
+1521 VASLGNQWKRSNSF
-1535 AVRAAGEV
+1535 AIRAIANT
-1543 GEGVLPFKRTPTNI
+1543 GEGVLPYRRTPTNI
-1557 LVRGFEYSPAGLIK
+1557 LVRGFEYSPAGLVK

-1590 LDNAAAGLTGTALLA
+1590 LDNVAAGLTGTALLA
-1605 LGVFLKNIGW
+1605 LGAFLKNIGW

-1636 NYAINLPGGGSV
+1636 KYAINLPGGGSV

-1664 ELADALDNEGLHV
+1664 ELADALDKEGLHV

-1712 GDKLYGLVGS
+1712 GDKIYGLVGS

-1804 LNPAYTSQK
+1804 LSPAYTSQK

-1916 WVSDATDAK
+1916 WVADATDAK

-1939 GELKAATSNEKFD
+1939 GELKAATSDEKFD
-1952 EDDSG
+1952 EDNSG
-1957 SLSAVEKKKA
+1957 SLSVVEKKNA

-2020 LRDSGMSAED
+2020 LRDSGMSAEE